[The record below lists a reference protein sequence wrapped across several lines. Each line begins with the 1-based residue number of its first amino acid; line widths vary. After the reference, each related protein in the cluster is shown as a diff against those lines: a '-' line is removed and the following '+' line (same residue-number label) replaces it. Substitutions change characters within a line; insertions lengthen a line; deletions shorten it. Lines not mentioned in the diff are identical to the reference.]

1 MRDGKALCFKTRKRA
16 SQVPRKASLTE
27 EHHLKNHLS
36 VNKLAWCLLE
46 KLVEKSVLY
55 KVKVK
60 MTSQGT
66 TMVDAGIEAE
76 GGFQAGR
83 LITEICLGGLGK
95 ARLYCRKYD
104 DLSLQSIFV
113 RTNHPVVAALGSQFA
128 GWRLSDEGYSAM
140 GSGPARALALK
151 PKELYD
157 EIRYKDE
164 SDKAVVVLE
173 TEKSPPL
180 RLIDRIAEDCNIQ
193 AAKLAVIL
201 TPTTS
206 SAGSTQI
213 AGRIVETGLH
223 KLRQLG
229 LDPMKVQSAW
239 GYAPIAPVHPKFA
252 RAMGRTNDAILYG
265 GTASYTVDY
274 GDDEK
279 LKKIVENAPSSAS
292 SAYGKTFC
300 DIFKD
305 AGYDF
310 YKIDPNLFAPA
321 TIIINNVRTDKRFKN
336 GRVNVQMLKKSFDL
350 TSK

>member
-1 MRDGKALCFKTRKRA
+1 
-16 SQVPRKASLTE
+16 
-27 EHHLKNHLS
+27 
-36 VNKLAWCLLE
+36 LAWCLLE
-46 KLVEKSVLY
+46 KLIDRSALY
-55 KVKVK
+55 KVKVET
-60 MTSQGT
+60 TSHGT
-66 TMVDAGIEAE
+66 TIVDAGIEAE

-95 ARLYCRKYD
+95 TRLSCRKYD
-104 DLSLQSIFV
+104 DLYLQSIFV
-113 RTNHPVVAALGSQFA
+113 RTNHPAVAVLGSQFA
-128 GWRLSDEGYSAM
+128 GWRLSHEGYSAM

-151 PKELYD
+151 PKELYE

-180 RLIDRIAEDCNIQ
+180 RLIDRIAEDCSIQ
-193 AAKLAVIL
+193 AEKLAVIL

-223 KLRQLG
+223 KLRRLG
-229 LDPMKVQSAW
+229 LDPKKVQSAW

-252 RAMGRTNDAILYG
+252 KAMGRTNDAILYG
-265 GTASYTVDY
+265 GTSSYTIDY
-274 GDDEK
+274 GDEEK
-279 LKKIVENAPSSAS
+279 LKEIVERAPSSAS
-292 SAYGKTFC
+292 SAYGKTFY

-310 YKIDPNLFAPA
+310 YKIDPDLFAPA
-321 TIIINNVRTDKRFKN
+321 TIVINNLRTGKRFKN
-336 GRVNVQMLKKSFDL
+336 GKINVRMLKKSFDL

>member
-1 MRDGKALCFKTRKRA
+1 M
-16 SQVPRKASLTE
+16 
-27 EHHLKNHLS
+27 
-36 VNKLAWCLLE
+36 AWCLLE
-46 KLVEKSVLY
+46 KLVEKSALY
-55 KVKVK
+55 KVKVE

-66 TMVDAGIEAE
+66 TIVDAGIEAE

-95 ARLYCRKYD
+95 TRVSCRKYYG
-104 DLSLQSIFV
+104 LSLQSIFV
-113 RTNHPVVAALGSQFA
+113 RTDHPAVAALGSQFA
-128 GWRLSDEGYSAM
+128 GWRLSDEGYSAI

-151 PKELYD
+151 PKELYE

-164 SDKAVVVLE
+164 SDKAVIVLE
-173 TEKSPPL
+173 TEKPPPL
-180 RLIDRIAEDCNIQ
+180 RLIDHIAEDCNIQ

-223 KLRQLG
+223 KLRRLG

-252 RAMGRTNDAILYG
+252 KAMGRTNDAILYG
-265 GTASYTVDY
+265 GTSSYTVDY
-274 GDDEK
+274 GDEEK
-279 LKKIVENAPSSAS
+279 LKEIVEKAPSSAS
-292 SAYGKTFC
+292 GAYGKIFC

-305 AGYDF
+305 SGYDF
-310 YKIDPNLFAPA
+310 YRIDPDLFAPA
-321 TIIINNVRTDKRFKN
+321 TIIINNVRTGKRFKN
-336 GRVNVQMLKKSFDL
+336 GKVNVQMLKKSFDL

>member
-1 MRDGKALCFKTRKRA
+1 M
-16 SQVPRKASLTE
+16 
-27 EHHLKNHLS
+27 
-36 VNKLAWCLLE
+36 AWCLLE
-46 KLVEKSVLY
+46 KLVEKSALY
-55 KVKVK
+55 KVKVE
-60 MTSQGT
+60 MTSHGT
-66 TMVDAGIEAE
+66 TIVDAGIEAE

-95 ARLYCRKYD
+95 TRLSFRKYD
-104 DLSLQSIFV
+104 DLALQSIFV
-113 RTNHPVVAALGSQFA
+113 RTNHPAVAALGSQFA
-128 GWRLSDEGYSAM
+128 GWRLSDEGYSAI

-151 PKELYD
+151 PKELYE

-164 SDKAVVVLE
+164 SDKAVIVLE

-180 RLIDRIAEDCNIQ
+180 RLIDHIAEDCNIQ

-223 KLRQLG
+223 KLRRLG
-229 LDPMKVQSAW
+229 LDPKKVQSAW

-252 RAMGRTNDAILYG
+252 KAMGRTNDAILYG
-265 GTASYTVDY
+265 GTSSYTVDY
-274 GDDEK
+274 GDEEK
-279 LKKIVENAPSSAS
+279 LKEIVEKAPSSAS
-292 SAYGKTFC
+292 SAYGKTFY

-305 AGYDF
+305 SGYDF
-310 YKIDPNLFAPA
+310 YRIDPDLFAPA
-321 TIIINNVRTDKRFKN
+321 TIIINNVRTGRRFKN
-336 GRVNVQMLKKSFDL
+336 GKVNVQMLKKSFDL